1 MSVWEAGAQLDEATL
16 ARRSA
21 GKAVRD
27 LGHALVGHHADPVL
41 LDEVAATLNQLA
53 ARLDA
58 GGSRSRPVSEFADRS
73 RSVPTGVAVES
84 YDDRPFSGQAS
95 PWGLDLEV
103 HRFGDTIQADL
114 TLRSAH
120 EGAPGRSHGGIVA
133 GLFDDV
139 FGFVLGTVQEPAFT
153 GELSIR
159 YERPTPLHRRL
170 RCTGQVLRREG
181 RKLWIGGELI
191 DLTVE
196 GQPVVARGEGL
207 FITVDPQVF
216 RLASQELPAP
226 DPE

>member
-1 MSVWEAGAQLDEATL
+1 MTVWEAGARLDEATR
-16 ARRSA
+16 ARRAA

-27 LGHALVGHHADPVL
+27 LGHALVGHQCEPAL
-41 LDEVAATLNQLA
+41 LDEVAGTLNELTV
-53 ARLDA
+53 RLDA
-58 GGSRSRPVSEFADRS
+58 GERRSRPVSEFADRS
-73 RSVPTGVAVES
+73 RSMPTGVAVES
-84 YDDRPFSGQAS
+84 YDDRPFSGEAS

-103 HRFGDTIQADL
+103 HRFGDTIQAEL
-114 TLRSAH
+114 TLRAAH

-139 FGFVLGTVQEPAFT
+139 FGFVLGTIQEPAFT

-170 RCTGQVLRREG
+170 RCTGRLVRRDD
-181 RKLWIGGELI
+181 RKLWIAGELI

-226 DPE
+226 APE